1 MPDSVRIVEVGPRDG
16 LQNEKVAVSAA
27 TKLELIARLAD
38 AGLTAIE
45 VGSFVSPKRVPQMA
59 DTDQVVRH
67 LSLDGAIRYPV
78 LVPNQQGM
86 TAALAA
92 GVREIAVFASASET
106 FSHKNI
112 NCSIADS
119 IERFRPV
126 VDMAKAE
133 DIAVRGYVSCVLGC
147 PYEGAV
153 AVDSVV
159 SVSRR
164 LADLGCYE
172 ISLGDTVGIGT
183 PRQAQAVVRAVS
195 GELDV
200 AMLAAHFH
208 DTRGQALANILA
220 CLEEGISVIDS
231 AVAGL
236 GGCPYAPGAAG
247 NVSTEDLLFMLHGMG
262 ISTGV
267 DLDRVVAAGNF
278 IAAALGRPSGSK
290 VAQSM
295 GADPASRALCA

>member
-16 LQNEKVAVSAA
+16 LQNEKAVVPVA
-27 TKLELIARLAD
+27 TKLELIARLTD
-38 AGLTAIE
+38 AGLPAIE

-59 DTDQVVRH
+59 DTGQVLRH
-67 LSLDGAIRYPV
+67 LSLDGPIRYPV
-78 LVPNQQGM
+78 LVPNEQGM

-126 VDMAKAE
+126 IDMAKSS
-133 DIAVRGYVSCVLGC
+133 DVAVRGYVSCVLGC

-153 AVDSVV
+153 AADSVI

-164 LADLGCYE
+164 LAELGCYE
-172 ISLGDTVGIGT
+172 ISLGDTIGIGT
-183 PRQAQAVVRAVS
+183 PRQAQAVVRAVA
-195 GELDV
+195 GELGV

-220 CLEEGISVIDS
+220 CLDEGISVIDS

-247 NVSTEDLLFMLHGMG
+247 NVATEDLLFMLHGMG

-267 DLDRVVAAGNF
+267 DLGRVVAAGRF

-290 VAQSM
+290 VAQAM
-295 GADPASRALCA
+295 GFDPAPGALCA